1 VNTPAAASLRPVGE
15 ACLPEAV
22 VGLAWIGSSLAC
34 TCADGSVHVDGRPDL
49 RRPPGPGVVVAVA
62 CGPAWE
68 MATIDHRGDVR
79 VGQAAQRLGGWGR
92 RVWWSDPGR
101 LVAVTSAGVHGGRPG
116 ELAPIRCD
124 VGHVVDACL
133 LPGSRVALGTADGL
147 VIVDHENGTVDAERR
162 TSMACAFALS
172 ADGQRLAVGEAGGSV
187 HVVDLVSGLGTGVD
201 GYGTPV
207 RRLTWAG
214 EHLVVCDLDEV
225 NSWPVTADGNV
236 AVDAPVRLLAHDGPI
251 AALASRGGN
260 VVAAGDAAGRL
271 LLLAADREER
281 ALAQAELPAGVASL
295 AWSTSG
301 WHLAVGCLDGT
312 LRRFDLSLG

>member
-1 VNTPAAASLRPVGE
+1 MTSPAGVSLRPIGDT
-15 ACLPEAV
+15 CLPEAV

-34 TCADGSVHVDGRPDL
+34 SCADGSVHVDGRPDL
-49 RRPPGPGVVVAVA
+49 HRPPGPGVIVAVA

-68 MATIDHRGDVR
+68 MATIDHRGNVR
-79 VGQAAQRLGGWGR
+79 VGEVVQRLGGWGR

-133 LPGSRVALGTADGL
+133 LPGSRVALGTADGV
-147 VIVDHENGTVDAERR
+147 VIVDHENGAVDAERR
-162 TSMACAFALS
+162 SSMACAFALS
-172 ADGQRLAVGEAGGSV
+172 GDGERLAVGEAGGSV
-187 HVVDLVSGLGTGVD
+187 HVVHLVSGRRVGMD

-207 RRLTWAG
+207 RRLAWAAD
-214 EHLVVCDLDEV
+214 HLVVCDLEEV
-225 NSWPVTADGNV
+225 NSWPVTADVNV
-236 AVDAPVRLLAHDGPI
+236 AAEAPVRLLAHDGPI
-251 AALASRGGN
+251 AALASRDGT
-260 VVAAGDAAGRL
+260 VVAAGDDVGRV

-281 ALAQAELPAGVASL
+281 ALAGAHLPAGVASL

-312 LRRFDLSLG
+312 LRRFDVTPG

>member
-1 VNTPAAASLRPVGE
+1 
-15 ACLPEAV
+15 
-22 VGLAWIGSSLAC
+22 
-34 TCADGSVHVDGRPDL
+34 
-49 RRPPGPGVVVAVA
+49 
-62 CGPAWE
+62 
-68 MATIDHRGDVR
+68 
-79 VGQAAQRLGGWGR
+79 
-92 RVWWSDPGR
+92 
-101 LVAVTSAGVHGGRPG
+101 
-116 ELAPIRCD
+116 
-124 VGHVVDACL
+124 
-133 LPGSRVALGTADGL
+133 
-147 VIVDHENGTVDAERR
+147 
-162 TSMACAFALS
+162 
-172 ADGQRLAVGEAGGSV
+172 
-187 HVVDLVSGLGTGVD
+187 
-201 GYGTPV
+201 V